1 MKKISLQ
8 HFSELVSTGHL
19 VVDTR
24 KPEVF
29 CDGFIV
35 ESISIPFSESFIDA
49 FQELVEDSQPVLIIA
64 DEEQIDQLSK
74 IFRLHTQDNVGGY
87 LEGGYEAWREAGK
100 KIDMLIG
107 VEADEFAIDYNFD
120 EFYLV
125 DVRTAEEY
133 QAEHVEDAE
142 NIALIDLERVLI
154 DLDEPGNYYVY
165 GNTIPETTTA
175 GSIFKR
181 NGFDRVRIVL
191 SDYTSL
197 RESGVSFYK
206 PKKSKTDTKFSDN

>member
-1 MKKISLQ
+1 MKKLSVQ
-8 HFSELVSTGHL
+8 QFSELVSAGHL

-29 CDGFIV
+29 CDGFV
-35 ESISIPFSESFIDA
+35 DESISVPFSESFIDA

-64 DEEQIDQLSK
+64 DAEHVDPLSK

-87 LEGGYEAWREAGK
+87 LEGGYEAWRDAGK

-107 VEADEFAIDYNFD
+107 VEPDEFAIDYNFD

-125 DVRTAEEY
+125 DVRPADEY
-133 QAEHVEDAE
+133 EAEHLEDSE
-142 NIALIDLERVLI
+142 NIALIDLEQVLV

-165 GNTIPETTTA
+165 GNTIAETTTA
-175 GSIFKR
+175 GSIVKR

-191 SDYTSL
+191 SYYAGL
-197 RESGVSFYK
+197 RESGVPLYK
-206 PKKSKTDTKFSDN
+206 PKKNKPDTKFSDN